1 MVFAFPVNAEVLL
14 MSDTPPLGDNDSL
27 QLVDHDPL
35 RPFFFIPRPAL
46 DRGKKR
52 DAGADMEH
60 ELMGGGKY
68 FRERF

>member
-1 MVFAFPVNAEVLL
+1 

-46 DRGKKR
+46 GRGKKR
-52 DAGADMEH
+52 DAGADMGH
-60 ELMGGGKY
+60 EQMGGGNTLETD
-68 FRERF
+68 FSI